1 MSESTS
7 LPAGAHLWRDA
18 QLALWNALKIGGS
31 LLATWTVAVAVRFV
45 LPRVLG
51 PETYGVYNFTE
62 AFATSFFVLANLGIE
77 TYVQK
82 EIPLRAE
89 HASDFFGG
97 VLALRLLL
105 GVLLLAGMFYEGVY
119 GKTRG

>member
-31 LLATWTVAVAVRFV
+31 LLATWTVALAVRFL
-45 LPRVLG
+45 LPRLLG
-51 PETYGVYNFTE
+51 PAGYGVYSFSE
-62 AFATSFFVLANLGIE
+62 AFAIAFFVLASLGVE

-82 EIPLRAE
+82 EIPVHPD

-97 VLALRLLL
+97 IL
-105 GVLLLAGMFYEGVY
+105 
-119 GKTRG
+119 